1 MRVVATSEAV
11 APVAGHERVGHVI
24 RETLDRSAGMLYWNG
39 ARYAW
44 AAAGDG
50 VRLTVPPL
58 MTEIGHSA
66 RR

>member
-1 MRVVATSEAV
+1 MRAVPTSEAV
-11 APVAGHERVGHVI
+11 EPVAGSERVGHVI
-24 RETLDRSAGMLYWNG
+24 RETLDSSAGMLYWNG

-58 MTEIGHSA
+58 MPGIGHSS

>member
-1 MRVVATSEAV
+1 MRVVPTSEAV

-24 RETLDRSAGMLYWNG
+24 RETLDRSPGMLYWNG

-50 VRLTVPPL
+50 VRLTTASL